1 MASYRTYMIC
11 SISDLGLVDF
21 ASVNQTSQETVRKS
35 IDQTKFVLSWE
46 GNQPEFV
53 STLTST
59 QGPYTHSE
67 VLSLMETPEWT
78 NSY

>member
-1 MASYRTYMIC
+1 MIC